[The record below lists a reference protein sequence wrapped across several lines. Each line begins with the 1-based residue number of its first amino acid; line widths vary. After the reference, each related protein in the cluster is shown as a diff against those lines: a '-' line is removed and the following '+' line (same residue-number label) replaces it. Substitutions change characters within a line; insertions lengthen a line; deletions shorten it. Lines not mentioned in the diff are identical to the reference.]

1 MHWAALEGQIEV
13 AVDWWTISY
22 LSLGDVA
29 KVLEGVRQVLKT
41 SGIFVVCLPVKL
53 REASRAGP
61 TKEGMKYRTVLEYE
75 YLFAQAG
82 LVHLDPETG
91 PRVLTPGETGGTT
104 LYGREAI
111 WVLTPRT

>member
-29 KVLEGVRQVLKT
+29 KVLEGVRQALKT
-41 SGIFVVCLPVKL
+41 TGIFVVCLPVKL

-61 TKEGMKYRTVLEYE
+61 TDEGMKYRTVQEYE
-75 YLFAQAG
+75 SLFAHAG
-82 LVHLDPETG
+82 LMHLDAETG
-91 PRVLTPGETGGTT
+91 ARVLTPGQTGGTT